1 MPYLKLRDGAELFYK
16 TWGNPA
22 GPVITFSHGWPL
34 SSDNWEVQMLFF
46 ASKGYYCI
54 AHDRRGH
61 GRSTQTWDN
70 NNIDSFADDLLEL
83 FEHLNIQDA
92 VMVGHSHGGGEVTH
106 FLGKHGSS
114 RVRKA
119 VLIGAVPPLMVK
131 TEANPEGTDLA
142 VFDSFRASILGDR
155 AQFFLDVPSG
165 PFFNF
170 NRPGAKKSEGQ
181 ILNWWRQGM
190 TTSAKT
196 AYDCV
201 KDFSETDFTDDL
213 KKIHIPVLLL
223 HGDDDQVVPIEAA
236 AAKAVKLL
244 AKGKLVVYKGGSHA
258 IHNIDADQVNK
269 DMLEFIEA

>member
-1 MPYLKLRDGAELFYK
+1 
-16 TWGNPA
+16 
-22 GPVITFSHGWPL
+22 
-34 SSDNWEVQMLFF
+34 
-46 ASKGYYCI
+46 
-54 AHDRRGH
+54 
-61 GRSTQTWDN
+61 
-70 NNIDSFADDLLEL
+70 
-83 FEHLNIQDA
+83 
-92 VMVGHSHGGGEVTH
+92 
-106 FLGKHGSS
+106 
-114 RVRKA
+114 
-119 VLIGAVPPLMVK
+119 
-131 TEANPEGTDLA
+131 
-142 VFDSFRASILGDR
+142 
-155 AQFFLDVPSG
+155 
-165 PFFNF
+165 
-170 NRPGAKKSEGQ
+170 
-181 ILNWWRQGM
+181 M